1 MKAYLFASILLFGL
15 CCLVFA
21 RPRADKRERANKYN
35 DHALEDD
42 EFDDEDDLM
51 QDEPRDEMEFR
62 EESPQSP
69 RDRSDDA
76 FGLWWVVGKAE

>member
-51 QDEPRDEMEFR
+51 QDEERDEMEFR
-62 EESPQSP
+62 DQSSPNKN
-69 RDRSDDA
+69 SDMY
-76 FGLWWVVGKAE
+76 FPSRWKAE